1 MAPTDTTA
9 GGPEIRYSS
18 ALELTAE
25 ALALVRFDVESVAR
39 LVRAGRDGDPD
50 IWLARPEGYQTPEHA
65 LRDSDAI
72 RLVAW
77 CRGSG
82 VLYAT
87 DGCNSC
93 RHVLPTSPAEMS
105 AEELAALATET
116 QIPYPM
122 LSGLAG
128 GG

>member
-1 MAPTDTTA
+1 
-9 GGPEIRYSS
+9 
-18 ALELTAE
+18 LTAE
-25 ALALVRFDVESVAR
+25 ALALVQFDVESVAR
-39 LVRAGRDGDPD
+39 LVRAGRDGEPD
-50 IWLARPEGYQTPEHA
+50 VWLARPEGYQTPEHA

-77 CRGSG
+77 CRASG

-87 DGCNSC
+87 DGCNAC
-93 RHVLPTSPAEMS
+93 RHVLPASPAEMS
-105 AEELAALATET
+105 AEELAALAAET

-122 LSGLAG
+122 LCGLAG